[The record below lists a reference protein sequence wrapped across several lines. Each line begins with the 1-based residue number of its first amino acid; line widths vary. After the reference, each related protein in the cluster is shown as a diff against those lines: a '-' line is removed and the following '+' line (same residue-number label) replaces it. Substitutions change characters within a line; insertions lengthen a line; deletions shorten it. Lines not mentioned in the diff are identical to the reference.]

1 MNHMT
6 TRTITISEESYS
18 RIVDE
23 LIEVKNAI
31 ESYLNDEGIVV
42 ELDGVV
48 GAELDVELD
57 DWIDE
62 IEGLQEIRKA
72 IQEIGG

>member
-1 MNHMT
+1 MT